1 LTQLI
6 HWVGTIR
13 PAGPERYR
21 PGVMASRLLGSTA
34 FAAVLASLPAQ
45 VKCATCGGDGL
56 VACGSCDAGERE
68 VEQCSATLA
77 CKGCGGARAAPC
89 AACDMGHGAGAALDA
104 RRAAAREWL
113 AARQQATGFGG
124 KAAAVHVRTAHF
136 ELCLAGA
143 PAEAADELHR
153 AAHRCAAE
161 LETLRAL
168 LVEKLGGDAAAGV
181 VPGTRAQVAIVRER
195 AAAARLAADWAGV
208 ELQGLGKLRG
218 DAAPALVL
226 LREPKLV
233 PDDAALQRL
242 LAFHGARLVL
252 APLFGVPDE
261 RGGGWLESGIAH
273 WCEAE
278 IAGGR
283 CMSFAALDWPQ
294 PPQRFWDG
302 DWRTGARA
310 LLEQDRL
317 PTLADVVGRDTED
330 LDFAQHVTVFAF
342 VDWLLAA
349 GTAPAITGGAQQQ
362 AAAGSRLGEL
372 VRSYAAAAARGAQV
386 ALPAWLADRAAA
398 NRELDRQLREFVRA
412 RYPKP

>member
-1 LTQLI
+1 
-6 HWVGTIR
+6 VGTIG
-13 PAGPERYR
+13 PAGPEYR
-21 PGVMASRLLGSTA
+21 PGVMASRLLGHAA

-45 VKCATCGGDGL
+45 VKCATCGGSGL
-56 VACGSCDAGERE
+56 AACRSCDAGEGL

-77 CKGCGGARAAPC
+77 CKSCGGARAAPC
-89 AACDMGHGAGAALDA
+89 SDCTAGHGAAAALDA

-143 PAEAADELHR
+143 PADAADELHR

-161 LETLRAL
+161 LEALRAL
-168 LVEKLGGDAAAGV
+168 LVEKVGGDAAAGAV
-181 VPGTRAQVAIVRER
+181 QEPRAPVAIVRER
-195 AAAARLAADWAGV
+195 AAAARLAADWAGI
-208 ELQGLGKLRG
+208 ELQGLGALRAG
-218 DAAPALVL
+218 AAPALVL
-226 LREPKLV
+226 LREPKIV
-233 PDDAALQRL
+233 PDDAAVQRL
-242 LAFHGARLVL
+242 CAFHGARLVL
-252 APLFGVPDE
+252 ASLSAGALDE
-261 RGGGWLESGIAH
+261 RGGGWLEAGIAH

-283 CMSFAALDWPQ
+283 CLAFAALEWLQ

-317 PTLADVVGRDTED
+317 PPLADVVGRDAGD
-330 LDFAQHVTVFAF
+330 LDFAQHVTAFAF
-342 VDWLLAA
+342 VDWLLSA
-349 GTAPAITGGAQQQ
+349 GAAPAVTGGARQP
-362 AAAGSRLGEL
+362 AATGSRLGEL
-372 VRSYAAAAARGAQV
+372 VRSYAAAPAGARV
-386 ALPAWLADRAAA
+386 ELPAWLADRAAA
-398 NRELDRQLREFVRA
+398 NRELREFVRA